1 MSAFPAGYESIVLLL
16 SAAAAGVVDAI
27 AGGGGLISI
36 PAFLT
41 AGVPI
46 PLLLG
51 TNKCMACVG
60 STVALWRYQRG
71 GLMPRLAPRTWALL
85 IAMSIG
91 FSTIGALVSQ
101 LPWVLERLRFLI
113 PLLLVSVMA
122 FLVHRWFLASR
133 GGLRSELNAP
143 DAEAVLGPG
152 ATPGTRGWI
161 AAISTYDGLFG
172 PGTGTFFLSMLE
184 SRGFSTM
191 TANALT
197 KAFNVSSNMGAL
209 VYFVVQGKVLWATGL
224 SAAAAY
230 MVGNYVGSGLV
241 LKRGQGLVRI
251 TVLTMTSLMLLR
263 YAWSR

>member
-1 MSAFPAGYESIVLLL
+1 MPGLENLVLLL

-27 AGGGGLISI
+27 AGGGGLVSV
-36 PAFLT
+36 PAFLA

-46 PLLLG
+46 PLLFG

-71 GLMPRLAPRTWALL
+71 GLMPRLRPRTWFALV
-85 IAMSIG
+85 AMSIV
-91 FSTIGALVSQ
+91 FSTLGALVSQ
-101 LPWVLERLRFLI
+101 LPWILERLRFLI
-113 PLLLVSVMA
+113 PMLLLSVMA
-122 FLVHRWFLASR
+122 FLVRRWFFSGQAGPALPSVDK
-133 GGLRSELNAP
+133 
-143 DAEAVLGPG
+143 DAEATLGRS
-152 ATPGTRGWI
+152 ATWGTRIWI
-161 AAISTYDGLFG
+161 AVISAYDGLFG

-197 KAFNVSSNMGAL
+197 KAFNVSSNVGAL
-209 VYFVVQGKVLWATGL
+209 VFFVIQAKVLWVTGL

-230 MVGNYVGSGLV
+230 MVGNYVGSSLV
-241 LKRGQGLVRI
+241 LKRGQGLVRV